1 MSEPLEGVPVDGV
14 PYTDAQGYSRL
25 RITERAWIEA
35 RRVGEIAGVPVV
47 TFRPTT
53 QAFSRILIEFHD
65 GEALAAN
72 VADSYLIDR
81 PGAMPS
87 LIEPYP
93 DAWERIQELG
103 ERSAAGRLQPAD
115 HCTPDVGWESRAGEV
130 WKPRSVEAGAP
141 DSGVPLTQD
150 D

>member
-35 RRVGEIAGVPVV
+35 RRVGEVAGVPVV
-47 TFRPTT
+47 TFGPVVEAYPEGSKFRLLWSPSGDVVDAYALRIPGQIPT
-53 QAFSRILIEFHD
+53 
-65 GEALAAN
+65 
-72 VADSYLIDR
+72 
-81 PGAMPS
+81 
-87 LIEPYP
+87 LIEPHP